1 MRPASSRDPRPPR
14 SARGASGRG
23 ASPWHRGR
31 AQGARPGLHWLGD
44 SQPLGRQRE
53 AFARPAQRPA
63 RTCPR
68 PQSATPDRSS
78 TASRR
83 PGAARL
89 PVRTAQTAGGKL
101 VLGGDAHRR
110 SQLLVSDLATPE
122 VAGRRAARASPAGRS
137 PASPQTDR
145 GSAGRPRTHAV
156 PLYPGRTGRRDGQ
169 PHRVTPVNACQENA
183 PELQVT
189 PTSNDTRKHD
199 CGLTGVL
206 TVAR

>member
-1 MRPASSRDPRPPR
+1 MRPASSRDPRPPPLHPR
-14 SARGASGRG
+14 CKRQGSESMAQ
-23 ASPWHRGR
+23 R
-31 AQGARPGLHWLGD
+31 AGPG
-44 SQPLGRQRE
+44 RE
-53 AFARPAQRPA
+53 ARAALAGRFPAPGQAARSL
-63 RTCPR
+63 RTPCTAASAHLP
-68 PQSATPDRSS
+68 ATPDRSS

-83 PGAARL
+83 PGATRL

-110 SQLLVSDLATPE
+110 SQLLASDLATPE

-137 PASPQTDR
+137 PASPQTGR

-206 TVAR
+206 TVARGRGR